1 MKLYSDERK
10 ISFSIA
16 DKIMII
22 RKARD
27 SGKEIYLCP
36 ITEIAGEFRL
46 ATSPKQKPCGRV
58 DIIEMY
64 NTFKEIEPWLFSG
77 SNEIDREKLILHLT
91 PLLHNYAQ
99 ISEPIEEMYAAS
111 PEYFYEIAMHS
122 KEYNSGLLCD
132 GHLLYDIAV
141 KRIFGVLLAGESNDA
156 IRTQIEDI
164 LYAYDTKLKTLVDT
178 LSVDIIDYITSA
190 KKAKGN
196 SNAYT
201 HIILYLLLNRYGQL
215 DDPLVNWVANSVIA
229 TDEFVDGQDYKKRKD
244 DILENPLERIDLD
257 DKYTWKI
264 AREITNSEDITS
276 ISIAIENL
284 YKFTENRPT
293 NQTIGDLIEQCESKT
308 CEEGIY
314 KSVHLLSSFVFIANK
329 YGLSTNKLLG
339 DICIDRKRRNEILTE
354 YTRFYE
360 QASKLGYKI
369 KKPVLTLDAYVAM
382 VTINILLQHI
392 IDSKKV
398 FFENNNE
405 TMYSTVAMLQDKIS
419 EQNEEI
425 KRLKGELLT
434 YENKIA
440 ILKNQIQMLSDAQ
453 GKEIKD
459 LLRPYDEENLLLK
472 RNISELENALKKECE
487 KNTELNALR
496 SFAFDARREYFPES
510 NLRSLSELT
519 EGKKIIV
526 IGGHIN
532 WRNDLKNK
540 YPAFQIFDGNVN
552 TADLSSIQ
560 SADFVFLNV
569 SNMSHAM
576 YYKVMSILRA
586 NNIPFDYLGRAINQE
601 LCEKEMAD
609 ILSKHQQREN

>member
-329 YGLSTNKLLG
+329 YG
-339 DICIDRKRRNEILTE
+339 
-354 YTRFYE
+354 
-360 QASKLGYKI
+360 
-369 KKPVLTLDAYVAM
+369 
-382 VTINILLQHI
+382 
-392 IDSKKV
+392 
-398 FFENNNE
+398 
-405 TMYSTVAMLQDKIS
+405 
-419 EQNEEI
+419 
-425 KRLKGELLT
+425 
-434 YENKIA
+434 
-440 ILKNQIQMLSDAQ
+440 
-453 GKEIKD
+453 
-459 LLRPYDEENLLLK
+459 
-472 RNISELENALKKECE
+472 
-487 KNTELNALR
+487 
-496 SFAFDARREYFPES
+496 YFPES

-540 YPAFQIFDGNVN
+540 YPAFQIFDGSVN

-576 YYKVMSILRA
+576 YYKIMSILRT

-609 ILSKHQQREN
+609 ILSKHQQKES

>member
-1 MKLYSDERK
+1 M
-10 ISFSIA
+10 
-16 DKIMII
+16 
-22 RKARD
+22 
-27 SGKEIYLCP
+27 
-36 ITEIAGEFRL
+36 
-46 ATSPKQKPCGRV
+46 
-58 DIIEMY
+58 
-64 NTFKEIEPWLFSG
+64 
-77 SNEIDREKLILHLT
+77 
-91 PLLHNYAQ
+91 
-99 ISEPIEEMYAAS
+99 
-111 PEYFYEIAMHS
+111 
-122 KEYNSGLLCD
+122 
-132 GHLLYDIAV
+132 
-141 KRIFGVLLAGESNDA
+141 
-156 IRTQIEDI
+156 
-164 LYAYDTKLKTLVDT
+164 
-178 LSVDIIDYITSA
+178 
-190 KKAKGN
+190 
-196 SNAYT
+196 
-201 HIILYLLLNRYGQL
+201 
-215 DDPLVNWVANSVIA
+215 
-229 TDEFVDGQDYKKRKD
+229 
-244 DILENPLERIDLD
+244 
-257 DKYTWKI
+257 
-264 AREITNSEDITS
+264 
-276 ISIAIENL
+276 
-284 YKFTENRPT
+284 
-293 NQTIGDLIEQCESKT
+293 
-308 CEEGIY
+308 
-314 KSVHLLSSFVFIANK
+314 
-329 YGLSTNKLLG
+329 G

-419 EQNEEI
+419 EQNGEI
-425 KRLKGELLT
+425 KRLKDELLT
-434 YENKIA
+434 YENRIA
-440 ILKNQIQMLSDAQ
+440 ILKNQIQMLSDVQ
-453 GKEIKD
+453 SKEIKD

-496 SFAFDARREYFPES
+496 SFAFDVRREYFPES

-540 YPAFQIFDGNVN
+540 YPAFQIFDGSVN

-576 YYKVMSILRA
+576 YYKIMSILRT

-609 ILSKHQQREN
+609 ILSKHQQKES